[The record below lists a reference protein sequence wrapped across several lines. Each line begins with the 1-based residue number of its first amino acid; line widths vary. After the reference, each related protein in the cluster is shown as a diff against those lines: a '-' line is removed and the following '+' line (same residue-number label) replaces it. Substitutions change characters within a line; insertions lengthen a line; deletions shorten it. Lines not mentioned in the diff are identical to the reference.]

1 MRVFGRGAFSRNT
14 PSALTLLLT
23 LLVGATVIITAT
35 ESSRPSLAQ
44 APSPADQINAIT
56 RAINESGP
64 SSPLA
69 NFHHQKQIS
78 CTGCH
83 GTDIIPDANATAIN
97 AQCSTC
103 HGGMEKVALT
113 HKGPTWLNPH
123 ASHLGNI
130 PCAACHMGHVASK
143 PYCLNCHANFDM
155 PIPGGIAKAAPP

>member
-1 MRVFGRGAFSRNT
+1 MRVFGRGVAFGGNPRRF
-14 PSALTLLLT
+14 ALITVLIA
-23 LLVGATVIITAT
+23 LVGAGAIAT
-35 ESSRPSLAQ
+35 IEFSRHTLAQ
-44 APSPADQINAIT
+44 APSAADQINAIS

-97 AQCSTC
+97 AQCATC

-113 HKGPTWLNPH
+113 
-123 ASHLGNI
+123 
-130 PCAACHMGHVASK
+130 
-143 PYCLNCHANFDM
+143 
-155 PIPGGIAKAAPP
+155 